1 MLVIV
6 LSSRSKESIVPSTNE
21 NDISMEQ
28 ISDDHELLGINTNY
42 LILTMKT
49 FCLPFITR

>member
-28 ISDDHELLGINTNY
+28 ISDDHELLGINTY
-42 LILTMKT
+42 LILTIKT
-49 FCLPFITR
+49 FCLPSITR